1 MSSRGAADSPTR
13 RQRNQ
18 RLLEGAFWVAVYL
31 ALSLVPLLLV
41 LIGPRPPGRDFWTE
55 LSVAL
60 GFVGLAMIGLQ
71 FAITARFH
79 SLAAPFGL
87 DILLRFHREISL
99 GAFAVVMA
107 HPLILFIAHPEHLE
121 LLRVTT
127 APWRARFALLGILML
142 ILLIVI
148 SIWRERLRIEYETWR
163 VLHGALAVA
172 AIAFSM
178 LHIAGVEHYL
188 NLPWHRALWAF
199 MAAGAIGLLG
209 YVRIYKPVRMLMR
222 PYVVEEVR
230 RERGDSWTVRLAPS
244 GHPGPRFQP
253 GQFAWLTLWHSP
265 FAVEEHPF
273 SFSSSAEHPQH
284 PEFTIKE
291 LGDFTSAVA
300 TLEPGTRAYLDGP
313 YGAFSYERY
322 PAERYVFIA
331 GGVGITPIMGMLRT
345 MADRGETAPV
355 TLFYAVKRLEEA
367 TFREEIEGRLTEE
380 LELEVV
386 MVPEEP
392 PEEWEGESGFVDADL
407 LRRHLRR
414 PRDGAEYFICGP
426 PAMLDAVDVALG
438 EVEVPAR
445 AVHMERFNLV

>member
-1 MSSRGAADSPTR
+1 
-13 RQRNQ
+13 
-18 RLLEGAFWVAVYL
+18 
-31 ALSLVPLLLV
+31 
-41 LIGPRPPGRDFWTE
+41 
-55 LSVAL
+55 VAL
-60 GFVGLAMIGLQ
+60 GFIGLAMIGLQ
-71 FAITARFH
+71 FAVTARFH

-99 GAFAVVMA
+99 GAFAVVLS
-107 HPLILFIAHPEHLE
+107 HPIILFIAHPEHLE
-121 LLRVTT
+121 LLNITT

-148 SIWRERLRIEYETWR
+148 SVWREALRIEYETWR
-163 VLHGALAVA
+163 VLHGSLAVA

-188 NLPWHRALWAF
+188 NLPWHRALWVF

-222 PYVVEEVR
+222 PYQVEEVR
-230 RERGDSWTVRLAPS
+230 REAGDSWTVRLAPS
-244 GHPGPRFQP
+244 GHAGPRFQA

-273 SFSSSAEHPQH
+273 SFSSSAERSER

-300 TLEPGTRAYLDGP
+300 GLKPGTRAYLDGP

-322 PAERYVFIA
+322 SAPSYVFIA
-331 GGVGITPIMGMLRT
+331 GGIGITPVMSMLRS
-345 MADRGETAPV
+345 MADRGAREPV
-355 TLFYAVKRLEEA
+355 ILVYAVKELEEA
-367 TFREEIEGRLTEE
+367 TFREEIEGRLRDQ
-380 LELEVV
+380 LELTVV
-386 MVPEEP
+386 MVPEEAP
-392 PEEWEGESGFVDADL
+392 DDWEGEEGFVDAEL
-407 LRRHLRR
+407 LRRYLPQPLEEH
-414 PRDGAEYFICGP
+414 EYFVCGP
-426 PAMLDAVDVALG
+426 PPMLDAVDVALA
-438 EVEVPAR
+438 ELEVPAR

>member
-1 MSSRGAADSPTR
+1 MSSAGPVDRRTR
-13 RQRNQ
+13 RQRNR
-18 RLLEGAFWVAVYL
+18 RLLEGAFWVTVYL

-71 FAITARFH
+71 FAVTARFH

-121 LLRVTT
+121 LLRVTH

-222 PYVVEEVR
+222 PFVVEEVR

-244 GHPGPRFQP
+244 GHAGTRFQP

-273 SFSSSAEHPQH
+273 SFSSSAEHPGH

-291 LGDFTSAVA
+291 LGDFTAA
-300 TLEPGTRAYLDGP
+300 IAGLEPGTRAYLDGP

-322 PAERYVFIA
+322 PAGRYVFIA

-345 MADRGETAPV
+345 MADRREGAPM
-355 TLFYAVKRLEEA
+355 TLVYAVKRLEEA
-367 TFREEIEGRLTEE
+367 TFREEIEGRLAEA

-392 PEEWEGESGFVDADL
+392 PEGWEGESGFVDADL
-407 LRRHLRR
+407 LRRHLPR
-414 PRDGAEYFICGP
+414 PLDGGEYFVCGP

-438 EVEVPAR
+438 ELEVPAR
-445 AVHMERFNLV
+445 AIHMERFNLV

>member
-1 MSSRGAADSPTR
+1 MSAARTADARTR
-13 RQRNQ
+13 RQRLQ
-18 RLLEGAFWVAVYL
+18 RVLEGAFWVAVYL
-31 ALSLVPLLLV
+31 TLSLAPLLLV
-41 LIGPRPPGRDFWTE
+41 LIGERPPARDFWTE

-99 GAFAVVMA
+99 GAFGVVLA
-107 HPLILFIAHPEHLE
+107 HPIILFIAHPEHLE
-121 LLRVTT
+121 LLNVTT

-142 ILLIVI
+142 ILLIVM
-148 SIWRERLRIEYETWR
+148 SVWREALRIEYETWR

-209 YVRIYKPVRMLMR
+209 YVRIYKPVRMMMR

-230 RERGDSWTVRLAPS
+230 REQGDSWTVRLSAS
-244 GHPGPRFQP
+244 GHGGPRFQA

-273 SFSSSAEHPQH
+273 SFSSSAEHPAR
-284 PEFTIKE
+284 PEFTIKA
-291 LGDFTSAVA
+291 LGDFTSEIAE
-300 TLEPGTRAYLDGP
+300 LEPGTRAYLDGP

-322 PAERYVFIA
+322 SAPSYAFIA
-331 GGVGITPIMGMLRT
+331 GGVGITPIMSMLRT
-345 MADRGETAPV
+345 MADRGEKAPV
-355 TLFYAVKRLEEA
+355 TLVYAVKAMEEA
-367 TFREEIEGRLTEE
+367 TFLEEIEGLRDVLPLT
-380 LELEVV
+380 LV
-386 MVPEEP
+386 MVPEEA
-392 PEEWEGESGFVDADL
+392 EEDWEGEEGFVDADL
-407 LRRHLRR
+407 LRRRLPAPLEEH
-414 PRDGAEYFICGP
+414 EYFVCGP
-426 PAMLDAVDVALG
+426 PAMLEAVDQALG
-438 EVEVPAR
+438 ELEVPTR